1 MEETISLKELFDTI
15 KKRLTL
21 IISIT
26 LIAMIVSGIV
36 SYFIITPEYKSST
49 QILVNQAKADSS
61 AALNTG
67 EVQANVQLISTYS
80 VILKSAAIL
89 NIVKE
94 ELNLDMSVS
103 TLNSKITVE
112 NAQNSQVMTVSV
124 TDSDPTVALQI
135 ANKTAEVFEKEIKN
149 IMTIDNV
156 KVLPLAEDQ
165 ENQAPISPNPPLNI
179 AIAAVVGLMIG
190 VGLAFLLEYLDN
202 TVKTEQDI
210 EKLLELPVL
219 GAITTIDENV
229 EAKMRGTQKGRG
241 RGDLLGSK

>member
-1 MEETISLKELFDTI
+1 MEETISLKELFDTL

-202 TVKTEQDI
+202 TVKNEQDI

>member
-112 NAQNSQVMTVSV
+112 SAQGSQVMTVSV

-202 TVKTEQDI
+202 TVKNEQDI

>member
-1 MEETISLKELFDTI
+1 MEETISLKELFDTL

-49 QILVNQAKADSS
+49 QILVNQAKDESS
-61 AALNTG
+61 AVINSG
-67 EVQANVQLISTYS
+67 ELQANIQLISTYS

-94 ELNLDMSVS
+94 ELNSDMSVS

>member
-1 MEETISLKELFDTI
+1 MEETISLKELFDTL
-15 KKRLTL
+15 KKRWAL

-26 LIAMIVSGIV
+26 LVAMIISGII
-36 SYFIITPEYKSST
+36 SYFVITPEYKSST
-49 QILVNQAKADSS
+49 QILVNQKKDEST
-61 AALNTG
+61 AAYSTN

-89 NIVKE
+89 NNVKE
-94 ELNLDMSVS
+94 DLKLDMSVAA
-103 TLNSKITVE
+103 LNNKITVE
-112 NAQNSQVMTVSV
+112 SAQNSQIMTVSV
-124 TDSDPTVALQI
+124 TDSDPKKALQI

-165 ENQAPISPNPPLNI
+165 ENQSPISPNPPLNI

-190 VGLAFLLEYLDN
+190 IGIAFLLGYLDN

-219 GAITTIDENV
+219 GAITTIDENL
-229 EAKMRGTQKGRG
+229 ETKFRGNNKAQGR
-241 RGDLLGSK
+241 RDLLGSK

>member
-135 ANKTAEVFEKEIKN
+135 VNKTAEVFEKEIKN

-202 TVKTEQDI
+202 TVKNEQDI

>member
-179 AIAAVVGLMIG
+179 VIAAVVGLMIG

>member
-49 QILVNQAKADSS
+49 QILVNQAKDDSS
-61 AALNTG
+61 AAINTG

-94 ELNLDMSVS
+94 ELNLDISVS
-103 TLNSKITVE
+103 TLNSKIMVE
-112 NAQNSQVMTVSV
+112 SAQGSQVMTVSV

-135 ANKTAEVFEKEIKN
+135 ANETAEVFEKEIKN
-149 IMTIDNV
+149 IMSIDNV
-156 KVLPLAEDQ
+156 TVLPLAEDQ
-165 ENQAPISPNPPLNI
+165 ENQSPISPNPPLNI
-179 AIAAVVGLMIG
+179 AIATVVGLMIG

-229 EAKMRGTQKGRG
+229 EAKIRGTQKGRG

>member
-1 MEETISLKELFDTI
+1 MEETISLKELFDTV

-26 LIAMIVSGIV
+26 LTAMIVSGIV

-49 QILVNQAKADSS
+49 QILVNQAKDDSS

-103 TLNSKITVE
+103 TLNSKIMVE
-112 NAQNSQVMTVSV
+112 SAQGSQVMTVSV
-124 TDSDPTVALQI
+124 TDADPTVALQI

-149 IMTIDNV
+149 IMSIDNV
-156 KVLPLAEDQ
+156 TVLPLAEDQ
-165 ENQAPISPNPPLNI
+165 ENQSPVSPNPPLNI
-179 AIAAVVGLMIG
+179 TIAAVVGLMIG

-210 EKLLELPVL
+210 EKLLELPLL
-219 GAITTIDENV
+219 GAITTIDENL
-229 EAKMRGTQKGRG
+229 EAKMRGTQKGRS